1 MRKAERYFPFLATVV
16 FALILSGI
24 LLFRNAVAGY
34 IPNSVPQGEE
44 AVSPDSGRININT
57 AGADELTILPGIGD
71 SLAAQIVAYREENGG
86 FSSIYEITQVS
97 GIGEESFLGLRDYIT
112 VGGQYENTGC
122 G

>member
-1 MRKAERYFPFLATVV
+1 MRKAERYFPFLATTV
-16 FALILSGI
+16 FALILFGI
-24 LLFRNAVAGY
+24 LLFRNAMTGD
-34 IPNSVPQGEE
+34 IPNRVPQEE
-44 AVSPDSGRININT
+44 MVSPDSGRININT

-71 SLAAQIVAYREENGG
+71 SLAARIIAYREENGG